1 MARISSEKA
10 AQVIGSRF
18 DLILIASVRV
28 RELTK
33 GHKPKLNTNN
43 QHGVTALMEIEQ
55 GLIGRDYLKRVK

>member
-33 GHKPKLNTNN
+33 GHKPKLKTNN